1 MVSLSRLAVAFLI
14 GALLSVAAS
23 AQPAAAPSTA
33 ELAAGIEGALAA
45 GDTDRAVALATQA
58 VAARPD
64 SAQLQA
70 LAGRSLA
77 LGKRFDEA
85 AVHLKRAVEL
95 GADDVRTLLFYGSAL
110 WESGDVAAAEAPLRR
125 AAQAARGTPAEFLTS
140 HQLGR
145 LLLFAGKADEA
156 VAPLRRAVELDPR
169 APDAT
174 LDLGRALAGAGHTDE
189 AIPVFRRA
197 VELAP
202 TSQYACWGLA
212 RALAGAGRKDEAA
225 KELETYRKLYAADQ
239 ARTARVLRQQAELDR
254 GWHLLA
260 SGDPQA
266 AEKVFAAL
274 DPGID
279 PLLGL
284 ARARAVQGHHA
295 AAVEALERAVSLAP
309 DRQDL
314 RQILAQERLAAQGS
328 SRPLRQST
336 PPGPDGG
343 GG

>member
-1 MVSLSRLAVAFLI
+1 MVSFSRLAVALLV
-14 GALLSVAAS
+14 GTLLSAAAS
-23 AQPAAAPSTA
+23 AQPAAVPSTA
-33 ELAAGIEGALAA
+33 ELAAGIERALAG
-45 GDTDRAVALATQA
+45 GDTDGAVALATHA

-64 SAQLQA
+64 SARLHA

-77 LGKRFDEA
+77 LAKRFDEA
-85 AVHLKRAVEL
+85 SDHLKRAVEL
-95 GADDVRTLLFYGSAL
+95 GATDVRTLLFYGSAL
-110 WESGDVAAAEAPLRR
+110 WESGDVAAAEEPLRQ
-125 AAQAARGTPAEFLTS
+125 AAQAARGTPAEFLAA

-145 LLLFAGKADEA
+145 LLLFAGKAAEA
-156 VAPLRRAVELDPR
+156 VAPLRRAVELDSR

-174 LDLGRALAGAGHTDE
+174 LDLARALAGAGQTEE

-202 TSQYACWGLA
+202 DSQYACWGLA
-212 RALAGAGRKDEAA
+212 RALASAGEKEEAA

-239 ARTARVLRQQAELDR
+239 ARTARVLRQHTELDR
-254 GWHLLA
+254 AWHLLT

-266 AEKVFAAL
+266 AEKVFAGL

-279 PLLGL
+279 SLLGL

-328 SRPLRQST
+328 SRPSG
-336 PPGPDGG
+336 PSGPDGG
-343 GG
+343 SG